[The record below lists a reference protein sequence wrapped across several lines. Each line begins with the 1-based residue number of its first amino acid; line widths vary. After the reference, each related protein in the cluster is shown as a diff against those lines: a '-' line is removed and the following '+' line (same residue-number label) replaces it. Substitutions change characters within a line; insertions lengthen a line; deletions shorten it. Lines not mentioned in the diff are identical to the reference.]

1 MNNTESQTPIN
12 SFTLA
17 ELIDLAGE
25 QRQGLMRECI
35 TASSD
40 SQMQVFRFPCRIDAF
55 IIGVGT
61 EGETS
66 VSFNL
71 HEFKLKKDSIFIFTP
86 KNVLQVN
93 SQQYFKADVIAI
105 SPDFMRRI
113 NIDIKNMM
121 PLFLKFV
128 ENPALTLTPEESR
141 SMRGMIAQ
149 IERETRGPETHFSFD
164 IVSGL
169 IAATIY
175 KVGDIM
181 YHYLA
186 EHPEG
191 QNNSHN
197 RAEEYFKQFTHL
209 LGEHFRE
216 ERSVGFY
223 ARQLCI
229 TPKYLTTLIKRI
241 SGQSVSEWI
250 DNYVILEAKTLLKY
264 STMSIQEI
272 AYYLNF
278 PNQSAA
284 TSSATRACRPRSTRR
299 RTDKGQHPAEHT
311 RRGMSGRGMFDNAY
325 PTVCTPACIRN
336 PGRSTAPGFVVAK
349 PRQKGYPTPK
359 LSAVFFQR
367 RL

>member
-278 PNQSAA
+278 PNQSFFGSYFKRNTGMIIRLMKRFA
-284 TSSATRACRPRSTRR
+284 SRIRYEVLSNIFSYFILNDIRF
-299 RTDKGQHPAEHT
+299 QH
-311 RRGMSGRGMFDNAY
+311 SQYQWNSL
-325 PTVCTPACIRN
+325 I
-336 PGRSTAPGFVVAK
+336 
-349 PRQKGYPTPK
+349 
-359 LSAVFFQR
+359 
-367 RL
+367 

>member
-25 QRQGLMRECI
+25 QRQGLMCECI

-71 HEFKLKKDSIFIFTP
+71 HEFRLKKDSMFIFTP
-86 KNVLQVN
+86 KNILQVN

-128 ENPALTLTPEESR
+128 ENPTLALTPEESR

-278 PNQSAA
+278 PNQSFFGSYFKRN
-284 TSSATRACRPRSTRR
+284 T
-299 RTDKGQHPAEHT
+299 
-311 RRGMSGRGMFDNAY
+311 GMSPSQYKAQN
-325 PTVCTPACIRN
+325 
-336 PGRSTAPGFVVAK
+336 
-349 PRQKGYPTPK
+349 
-359 LSAVFFQR
+359 
-367 RL
+367 

>member
-66 VSFNL
+66 VSINL
-71 HEFKLKKDSIFIFTP
+71 HEFRLKKDSMFIFTP
-86 KNVLQVN
+86 KNILQVN

-128 ENPALTLTPEESR
+128 ENPTLALTPEESR

-278 PNQSAA
+278 PNQSFFGSYFKRN
-284 TSSATRACRPRSTRR
+284 T
-299 RTDKGQHPAEHT
+299 
-311 RRGMSGRGMFDNAY
+311 GMSPSQYKAQN
-325 PTVCTPACIRN
+325 
-336 PGRSTAPGFVVAK
+336 
-349 PRQKGYPTPK
+349 
-359 LSAVFFQR
+359 
-367 RL
+367 

>member
-40 SQMQVFRFPCRIDAF
+40 SQMQFFRFPCRIDAF

-71 HEFKLKKDSIFIFTP
+71 HEFRLKKDSMFIFTP
-86 KNVLQVN
+86 KNILQVN

-128 ENPALTLTPEESR
+128 ENPTLALTPEESR

-278 PNQSAA
+278 PNQSFFGSYFKRN
-284 TSSATRACRPRSTRR
+284 T
-299 RTDKGQHPAEHT
+299 
-311 RRGMSGRGMFDNAY
+311 GMSPSQYKAQN
-325 PTVCTPACIRN
+325 
-336 PGRSTAPGFVVAK
+336 
-349 PRQKGYPTPK
+349 
-359 LSAVFFQR
+359 
-367 RL
+367 

>member
-71 HEFKLKKDSIFIFTP
+71 HEFRLKKDSMFIFTP
-86 KNVLQVN
+86 KNILQVN
-93 SQQYFKADVIAI
+93 SQQYFKSDVIAI

-128 ENPALTLTPEESR
+128 ENPTLALTPEESR

-278 PNQSAA
+278 PNQSFFGSYFKRN
-284 TSSATRACRPRSTRR
+284 T
-299 RTDKGQHPAEHT
+299 
-311 RRGMSGRGMFDNAY
+311 GMSPSQYKAQN
-325 PTVCTPACIRN
+325 
-336 PGRSTAPGFVVAK
+336 
-349 PRQKGYPTPK
+349 
-359 LSAVFFQR
+359 
-367 RL
+367 

>member
-71 HEFKLKKDSIFIFTP
+71 HEFRLKKDSMFIFTP
-86 KNVLQVN
+86 KNILQVN

-128 ENPALTLTPEESR
+128 ENPTLALTPEESR

-181 YHYLA
+181 YHYPA

-278 PNQSAA
+278 PNQSFFGSYFKRN
-284 TSSATRACRPRSTRR
+284 T
-299 RTDKGQHPAEHT
+299 
-311 RRGMSGRGMFDNAY
+311 GMSPSQYKAQN
-325 PTVCTPACIRN
+325 
-336 PGRSTAPGFVVAK
+336 
-349 PRQKGYPTPK
+349 
-359 LSAVFFQR
+359 
-367 RL
+367 

>member
-1 MNNTESQTPIN
+1 MSFYRYISSKIQRRNEQYREPNT
-12 SFTLA
+12 
-17 ELIDLAGE
+17 
-25 QRQGLMRECI
+25 
-35 TASSD
+35 D

-278 PNQSAA
+278 PNQSFFGSYFKRN
-284 TSSATRACRPRSTRR
+284 T
-299 RTDKGQHPAEHT
+299 
-311 RRGMSGRGMFDNAY
+311 GMSPSQYKAQN
-325 PTVCTPACIRN
+325 
-336 PGRSTAPGFVVAK
+336 
-349 PRQKGYPTPK
+349 
-359 LSAVFFQR
+359 
-367 RL
+367 

>member
-71 HEFKLKKDSIFIFTP
+71 HEFRLKKDSMFIFTP
-86 KNVLQVN
+86 KNILQVN

-113 NIDIKNMM
+113 NIDINNMM

-128 ENPALTLTPEESR
+128 ENPTLALTPEESR

-278 PNQSAA
+278 PNQSFFGSYFKRN
-284 TSSATRACRPRSTRR
+284 T
-299 RTDKGQHPAEHT
+299 
-311 RRGMSGRGMFDNAY
+311 GMSPSQYKAQN
-325 PTVCTPACIRN
+325 
-336 PGRSTAPGFVVAK
+336 
-349 PRQKGYPTPK
+349 
-359 LSAVFFQR
+359 
-367 RL
+367 

>member
-71 HEFKLKKDSIFIFTP
+71 HEFRLKKDSMFIFTP
-86 KNVLQVN
+86 KNILQVN

-128 ENPALTLTPEESR
+128 ENPTLALTPEESR

-149 IERETRGPETHFSFD
+149 IERETPGPETHFSFD

-278 PNQSAA
+278 PNQSFFGSYFKRN
-284 TSSATRACRPRSTRR
+284 T
-299 RTDKGQHPAEHT
+299 
-311 RRGMSGRGMFDNAY
+311 GMSPSQYKAQN
-325 PTVCTPACIRN
+325 
-336 PGRSTAPGFVVAK
+336 
-349 PRQKGYPTPK
+349 
-359 LSAVFFQR
+359 
-367 RL
+367 

>member
-40 SQMQVFRFPCRIDAF
+40 SQMQIFRFPCRIDAF

-71 HEFKLKKDSIFIFTP
+71 HEFRLKKDSMFIFTP
-86 KNVLQVN
+86 KNILQVN

-278 PNQSAA
+278 PNQSFFGSYFKRN
-284 TSSATRACRPRSTRR
+284 T
-299 RTDKGQHPAEHT
+299 
-311 RRGMSGRGMFDNAY
+311 GMSPSQYKAQN
-325 PTVCTPACIRN
+325 
-336 PGRSTAPGFVVAK
+336 
-349 PRQKGYPTPK
+349 
-359 LSAVFFQR
+359 
-367 RL
+367 

>member
-71 HEFKLKKDSIFIFTP
+71 HEFKLKKDSMFIFTP
-86 KNVLQVN
+86 KNILQVN

-128 ENPALTLTPEESR
+128 ENPTLALTPEESR

-181 YHYLA
+181 YHNLA

-278 PNQSAA
+278 PNQSFFGSYFKRN
-284 TSSATRACRPRSTRR
+284 T
-299 RTDKGQHPAEHT
+299 
-311 RRGMSGRGMFDNAY
+311 GMSPSQYKAQN
-325 PTVCTPACIRN
+325 
-336 PGRSTAPGFVVAK
+336 
-349 PRQKGYPTPK
+349 
-359 LSAVFFQR
+359 
-367 RL
+367 

>member
-40 SQMQVFRFPCRIDAF
+40 SLMQVFRFPCRIDAF

-71 HEFKLKKDSIFIFTP
+71 HEFRLKKDSMFIFTP
-86 KNVLQVN
+86 KNILQVN

-113 NIDIKNMM
+113 NINIKNMM

-128 ENPALTLTPEESR
+128 ENPTLALTPEESR

-278 PNQSAA
+278 PNQSFFGSYFKRN
-284 TSSATRACRPRSTRR
+284 T
-299 RTDKGQHPAEHT
+299 
-311 RRGMSGRGMFDNAY
+311 GMSPSQYKAQN
-325 PTVCTPACIRN
+325 
-336 PGRSTAPGFVVAK
+336 
-349 PRQKGYPTPK
+349 
-359 LSAVFFQR
+359 
-367 RL
+367 

>member
-12 SFTLA
+12 SFTLD

-71 HEFKLKKDSIFIFTP
+71 HEFRLKKDSMFIFTP
-86 KNVLQVN
+86 KNILQVN

-128 ENPALTLTPEESR
+128 ENPTLALTPEESR

-278 PNQSAA
+278 PNQSFFGSYFKRN
-284 TSSATRACRPRSTRR
+284 T
-299 RTDKGQHPAEHT
+299 
-311 RRGMSGRGMFDNAY
+311 GMSPSQYKAQN
-325 PTVCTPACIRN
+325 
-336 PGRSTAPGFVVAK
+336 
-349 PRQKGYPTPK
+349 
-359 LSAVFFQR
+359 
-367 RL
+367 

>member
-113 NIDIKNMM
+113 NIDIKNMI

-278 PNQSAA
+278 PNQSFFGSYFKRN
-284 TSSATRACRPRSTRR
+284 T
-299 RTDKGQHPAEHT
+299 
-311 RRGMSGRGMFDNAY
+311 GMSPSQYKAQN
-325 PTVCTPACIRN
+325 
-336 PGRSTAPGFVVAK
+336 
-349 PRQKGYPTPK
+349 
-359 LSAVFFQR
+359 
-367 RL
+367 

>member
-1 MNNTESQTPIN
+1 MIN
-12 SFTLA
+12 SFTLSQ
-17 ELIDLAGE
+17 LIEMSGDN
-25 QRQGLMRECI
+25 RQGLMRECF

-40 SQMQVFRFPCRIDAF
+40 NRMEIFRFPCRIDAF

-278 PNQSAA
+278 PNQSFFGSYFKRN
-284 TSSATRACRPRSTRR
+284 T
-299 RTDKGQHPAEHT
+299 
-311 RRGMSGRGMFDNAY
+311 GMSPSQYKAQN
-325 PTVCTPACIRN
+325 
-336 PGRSTAPGFVVAK
+336 
-349 PRQKGYPTPK
+349 
-359 LSAVFFQR
+359 
-367 RL
+367 

>member
-71 HEFKLKKDSIFIFTP
+71 HEFRLKKDSMFIFTP
-86 KNVLQVN
+86 KNILQVN
-93 SQQYFKADVIAI
+93 SQQYFKANVIAI

-113 NIDIKNMM
+113 SIDIKNMM

-128 ENPALTLTPEESR
+128 ENPTLALTPEESR

-278 PNQSAA
+278 PNQSFFGSYFKRN
-284 TSSATRACRPRSTRR
+284 T
-299 RTDKGQHPAEHT
+299 
-311 RRGMSGRGMFDNAY
+311 GMSPSQYKAQN
-325 PTVCTPACIRN
+325 
-336 PGRSTAPGFVVAK
+336 
-349 PRQKGYPTPK
+349 
-359 LSAVFFQR
+359 
-367 RL
+367 

>member
-71 HEFKLKKDSIFIFTP
+71 HEFRLKKDSMFIFAP
-86 KNVLQVN
+86 KNILQVN

-128 ENPALTLTPEESR
+128 ENPTLALTPEESR

-186 EHPEG
+186 EHPEE

-197 RAEEYFKQFTHL
+197 RAEEYFRQFTHL

-278 PNQSAA
+278 PNQSFFGSYFKRN
-284 TSSATRACRPRSTRR
+284 T
-299 RTDKGQHPAEHT
+299 
-311 RRGMSGRGMFDNAY
+311 GMSPSQYKAQN
-325 PTVCTPACIRN
+325 
-336 PGRSTAPGFVVAK
+336 
-349 PRQKGYPTPK
+349 
-359 LSAVFFQR
+359 
-367 RL
+367 

>member
-55 IIGVGT
+55 ILGVGT

-71 HEFKLKKDSIFIFTP
+71 HEFRLKKDSMFIFTP
-86 KNVLQVN
+86 KNILQVN

-128 ENPALTLTPEESR
+128 ENPTLALTPEESR

-186 EHPEG
+186 EHPEE

-278 PNQSAA
+278 PNQSFFGSYFKRN
-284 TSSATRACRPRSTRR
+284 T
-299 RTDKGQHPAEHT
+299 
-311 RRGMSGRGMFDNAY
+311 GMSPSQYKAQN
-325 PTVCTPACIRN
+325 
-336 PGRSTAPGFVVAK
+336 
-349 PRQKGYPTPK
+349 
-359 LSAVFFQR
+359 
-367 RL
+367 

>member
-71 HEFKLKKDSIFIFTP
+71 HEFRLKKDSMFIFTP
-86 KNVLQVN
+86 KNILQVN

-149 IERETRGPETHFSFD
+149 TERETRGPETHFSFD

-186 EHPEG
+186 EHPEE

-278 PNQSAA
+278 PNQSFFGSYFKRN
-284 TSSATRACRPRSTRR
+284 T
-299 RTDKGQHPAEHT
+299 
-311 RRGMSGRGMFDNAY
+311 GMSPSQYKAQN
-325 PTVCTPACIRN
+325 
-336 PGRSTAPGFVVAK
+336 
-349 PRQKGYPTPK
+349 
-359 LSAVFFQR
+359 
-367 RL
+367 